1 VLINDTIGFIRDLP
15 PDLISA
21 FRSTLEDS
29 IEADLLLHLIDAS
42 DPLLEDKINVVNAI
56 LDDIGAEQ
64 PRVLV
69 FNKIDRLTKKDLSA
83 LKKTYGKT
91 ALYLSAVS
99 GEGIEKLK
107 ERLVKVV

>member
-1 VLINDTIGFIRDLP
+1 MGKLWIEENNGHGKEVLINDTIGFIRDLP

-29 IEADLLLHLIDAS
+29 VEADLLLHLIDSS
-42 DPLLEDKINVVNAI
+42 DPLLEDKILVVNTI
-56 LDDIGAEQ
+56 LDEIGAEH

-83 LKKTYGKT
+83 LKKTYRKQHT
-91 ALYLSAVS
+91 
-99 GEGIEKLK
+99 K
-107 ERLVKVV
+107 

>member
-1 VLINDTIGFIRDLP
+1 V
-15 PDLISA
+15 
-21 FRSTLEDS
+21 
-29 IEADLLLHLIDAS
+29 EADLLLHLIDSS
-42 DPLLEDKINVVNAI
+42 DPLLEDKIQVVNTI
-56 LDDIGAEQ
+56 LDEIGAEQ

-107 ERLVKVV
+107 EYVVKVVF